1 MKTRKRQR
9 EKRVGETRREKK
21 LNRERRETQQQKKK
35 DNNKKARAM
44 KPTGCAEKTVFEDF
58 DSAWSAICEKELY
71 PDELDLVRGS
81 PPGPSPNST
90 YGIRTPKRRLS
101 ASTFMFR
108 DVQDCV
114 RLQKKNNSDKGVQ
127 EDAEMMFATT
137 TSDFESVFIV
147 GVSVYARAGSSL
159 LESCLILSTSLD
171 NGHHH
176 AHQVTDEQFLRGGEH
191 VPVFFRDFLPHTTR
205 ERADLIRRARRL
217 VPRSRLNKRLIQ
229 NEKVREI
236 ETALGA
242 SDAGLIDLFFS
253 DYVTASFELRR
264 DESIDENSCSD
275 SDESDEIAAEKEELD
290 VFNGDDF
297 LLLAYFRGK
306 RDPYERSGDEIS
318 PFATHRLI
326 NVRTLEDVWLS
337 PGHFARLCRYR
348 RGDLLVDI
356 KDALKKALVD
366 IKTRREG
373 KTDSGL
379 IRSIELRRN
388 ARFSLCIG
396 SGSCMS
402 AVEALNRSPIIPSN
416 GRRRIFICIDPHIGS
431 LAFPEAWTHP
441 QIVFVSCKIEHINPA
456 HLPPE
461 GIFRSIGNAPE
472 CSPYSIAKFPAL
484 AARIKELGEEEAA
497 LILEVEVDEAN
508 VQVRAAVDIA
518 NYLAICLWIENPK
531 GNEKAGLWNE
541 YSPFLGCAY
550 DVHAISYCKYGRQYR
565 KNTVILE
572 NWFALKLRPEC
583 AGSAMCLHKRIHD
596 RHAEHCKFDGA
607 ARSENKIHP
616 RLLVQSI
623 DAQIESF
630 YEKCFALCS

>member
-1 MKTRKRQR
+1 MNP
-9 EKRVGETRREKK
+9 EGYENVVYPS
-21 LNRERRETQQQKKK
+21 L
-35 DNNKKARAM
+35 
-44 KPTGCAEKTVFEDF
+44 
-58 DSAWSAICEKELY
+58 DSAWKVLFENELY
-71 PDELDLVRGS
+71 PDELALVDENART
-81 PPGPSPNST
+81 T
-90 YGIRTPKRRLS
+90 YQIRNPWGLRTKSYL
-101 ASTFMFR
+101 FR
-108 DVQDCV
+108 DTKDYLQLRENDRCV
-114 RLQKKNNSDKGVQ
+114 
-127 EDAEMMFATT
+127 EDGTSIPPLTSTT
-137 TSDFESVFIV
+137 TTPGDDLNGCFVV
-147 GVSVYARAGSSL
+147 GVELFALNRTST
-159 LESCLILSTSLD
+159 LESCLTIALYENS
-171 NGHHH
+171 HPKYV
-176 AHQVTDEQFLRGGEH
+176 HQVTDEQFLRGGEH
-191 VPVFFRDFLPHTTR
+191 VPVFFRDFLPHSTR

-217 VPRSRLNKRLIQ
+217 VPRVKLNRKLIQ
-229 NEKVREI
+229 HEKVRVSEI
-236 ETALGA
+236 KLGA

-264 DESIDENSCSD
+264 DENIDETPDENSCSD
-275 SDESDEIAAEKEELD
+275 DENEIAEKAELD
-290 VFNGDDF
+290 AFNGDDF

-306 RDPYERSGDEIS
+306 RDPYERSGDEIA

-326 NVRTLEDVWLS
+326 NIRTLEDVWLS

-356 KDALKKALVD
+356 KDALQKVNPSVV
-366 IKTRREG
+366 TRKRRR
-373 KTDSGL
+373 DSCSIRSGL
-379 IRSIELRRN
+379 IRSIALRRN

-416 GRRRIFICIDPHIGS
+416 GRRRIFICIDPHINA
-431 LAFPEAWTHP
+431 LASPEAWAHP
-441 QIVFVSCKIEHINPA
+441 QIVFVSCKIEDINPA

-484 AARIKELGEEEAA
+484 AARIEELGEEEAA
-497 LILEVEVDEAN
+497 LILQMEVDDAN

-518 NYLAICLWIENPK
+518 NYLVICLWIENPK
-531 GNEKAGLWNE
+531 GNEKAGLWNQ
-541 YSPFLGCAY
+541 YSPFIGCAY
-550 DVHAISYCKYGRQYR
+550 DVHAISYCKYGRLYR

-583 AGSAMCLHKRIHD
+583 AGSTMCKHKRVHD

-630 YEKCFALCS
+630 YEKCFALCP

>member
-1 MKTRKRQR
+1 MNP
-9 EKRVGETRREKK
+9 EGYENVVYPS
-21 LNRERRETQQQKKK
+21 L
-35 DNNKKARAM
+35 
-44 KPTGCAEKTVFEDF
+44 
-58 DSAWSAICEKELY
+58 DSAWKVLFENELY
-71 PDELDLVRGS
+71 PDELALVDENART
-81 PPGPSPNST
+81 T
-90 YGIRTPKRRLS
+90 YQIRNPWGLRTKSYL
-101 ASTFMFR
+101 FR
-108 DVQDCV
+108 DTKDYLQLRENDRCV
-114 RLQKKNNSDKGVQ
+114 
-127 EDAEMMFATT
+127 EDGTSIPPLTSTT
-137 TSDFESVFIV
+137 TTPGDDLNGCFVV
-147 GVSVYARAGSSL
+147 GVELFALNRTST
-159 LESCLILSTSLD
+159 LESCLTIALYENS
-171 NGHHH
+171 HPKYVHR
-176 AHQVTDEQFLRGGEH
+176 VTDEQFLRGGEH
-191 VPVFFRDFLPHTTR
+191 VPVFFRDFLPHSTR

-217 VPRSRLNKRLIQ
+217 VPRVKLNRKLIQ
-229 NEKVREI
+229 HEKVRVSEI
-236 ETALGA
+236 KLGA

-264 DESIDENSCSD
+264 DENIDETPDENSCSD
-275 SDESDEIAAEKEELD
+275 DENEIAEKAELD
-290 VFNGDDF
+290 AFNGDDF

-306 RDPYERSGDEIS
+306 RDPYERSGDEIA

-326 NVRTLEDVWLS
+326 NIRTLEDVWLS

-356 KDALKKALVD
+356 KDALKKVSPSVV
-366 IKTRREG
+366 TRKRRR
-373 KTDSGL
+373 DSCSIRSGL
-379 IRSIELRRN
+379 IRSIALRRN

-416 GRRRIFICIDPHIGS
+416 GRRRIFICIDPHINA
-431 LAFPEAWTHP
+431 LASPEAWAHP
-441 QIVFVSCKIEHINPA
+441 QIVFVSCKIEDINPA

-497 LILEVEVDEAN
+497 LILQMEVDDAN

-518 NYLAICLWIENPK
+518 NYLVICLWIENPK
-531 GNEKAGLWNE
+531 GNEKAGLWNQ
-541 YSPFLGCAY
+541 YSPFIGCAY
-550 DVHAISYCKYGRQYR
+550 DVHAISYCKYGRKYR

-572 NWFALKLRPEC
+572 NWFDLKLRPEC
-583 AGSAMCLHKRIHD
+583 AGSTLCKHKRIHGH
-596 RHAEHCKFDGA
+596 HAEHCKFDGA

-630 YEKCFALCS
+630 YEKCFALCP

>member
-1 MKTRKRQR
+1 MNP
-9 EKRVGETRREKK
+9 EGYENVVYPS
-21 LNRERRETQQQKKK
+21 L
-35 DNNKKARAM
+35 
-44 KPTGCAEKTVFEDF
+44 
-58 DSAWSAICEKELY
+58 DSAWKVLFENELY
-71 PDELDLVRGS
+71 PDELALVDENARTTYQIRNPRGL
-81 PPGPSPNST
+81 
-90 YGIRTPKRRLS
+90 RTKSYL
-101 ASTFMFR
+101 FR
-108 DVQDCV
+108 DTKDYLQLRENDRCV
-114 RLQKKNNSDKGVQ
+114 
-127 EDAEMMFATT
+127 EDGTSIPPLTSTT
-137 TSDFESVFIV
+137 TTPGDDLNGCFVV
-147 GVSVYARAGSSL
+147 GVELFALNRTST
-159 LESCLILSTSLD
+159 LESCLTIALYENS
-171 NGHHH
+171 HPKYV
-176 AHQVTDEQFLRGGEH
+176 HQVTDEQFLRGGEH

-217 VPRSRLNKRLIQ
+217 GPRVKLNKKLIQ
-229 NEKVREI
+229 NEQVREI

-264 DESIDENSCSD
+264 DENIDETHDENSCSD

-366 IKTRREG
+366 IKTRTG

-416 GRRRIFICIDPHIGS
+416 GRRRIFICIDPHINA
-431 LAFPEAWTHP
+431 LASPEAWAHP
-441 QIVFVSCKIEHINPA
+441 QIVFVSCKIEDINPA

-497 LILEVEVDEAN
+497 LILQMEVDDAN

-518 NYLAICLWIENPK
+518 NYLVICLWIENPK

-541 YSPFLGCAY
+541 YSPFIGCAY
-550 DVHAISYCKYGRQYR
+550 DVHAISYCKYGRKYR

-572 NWFALKLRPEC
+572 NWFDLKLRPEC
-583 AGSAMCLHKRIHD
+583 AGSTLCLHKRIHD

-630 YEKCFALCS
+630 YEKCFALCP

>member
-1 MKTRKRQR
+1 MKKFLSIFFFYLIIFQSTA
-9 EKRVGETRREKK
+9 
-21 LNRERRETQQQKKK
+21 QQLQLITYDIDEGLSRGLIKSVMT
-35 DNNKKARAM
+35 DDI
-44 KPTGCAEKTVFEDF
+44 GFV
-58 DSAWSAICEKELY
+58 WSA
-71 PDELDLVRGS
+71 
-81 PPGPSPNST
+81 
-90 YGIRTPKRRLS
+90 
-101 ASTFMFR
+101 
-108 DVQDCV
+108 
-114 RLQKKNNSDKGVQ
+114 
-127 EDAEMMFATT
+127 
-137 TSDFESVFIV
+137 
-147 GVSVYARAGSSL
+147 
-159 LESCLILSTSLD
+159 
-171 NGHHH
+171 
-176 AHQVTDEQFLRGGEH
+176 TDEGVIRFDGQH
-191 VPVFFRDFLPHTTR
+191 SVFFRDFLPHSTR

-217 VPRSRLNKRLIQ
+217 VPRVKLNRKLIQ
-229 NEKVREI
+229 HEKVREI
-236 ETALGA
+236 ETELGA
-242 SDAGLIDLFFS
+242 SDAGLIDLVFS

-264 DESIDENSCSD
+264 DENIDETPDENSCSD
-275 SDESDEIAAEKEELD
+275 DENEIVEKAELD
-290 VFNGDDF
+290 AFNGDDF

-366 IKTRREG
+366 IKTRTG

-416 GRRRIFICIDPHIGS
+416 GRRRIFICIDPHIS
-431 LAFPEAWTHP
+431 ALASPEAWAHP
-441 QIVFVSCKIEHINPA
+441 QIVFVSCKIEDINPA

-484 AARIKELGEEEAA
+484 AARIEELGEEEAA
-497 LILEVEVDEAN
+497 LILQMEVDEAN

-531 GNEKAGLWNE
+531 GNEKAGLWNQ
-541 YSPFLGCAY
+541 YSPFIGCAY
-550 DVHAISYCKYGRQYR
+550 DVHAISYCKYGRKYR

-572 NWFALKLRPEC
+572 NWFDLKLRPEC
-583 AGSAMCLHKRIHD
+583 AGSTLCKHKRIHD

-630 YEKCFALCS
+630 YEKCFALCP

>member
-1 MKTRKRQR
+1 MNP
-9 EKRVGETRREKK
+9 EGYENVVYPS
-21 LNRERRETQQQKKK
+21 L
-35 DNNKKARAM
+35 
-44 KPTGCAEKTVFEDF
+44 
-58 DSAWSAICEKELY
+58 DSAWKVLFENELY
-71 PDELDLVRGS
+71 PDELALVDENAR
-81 PPGPSPNST
+81 T
-90 YGIRTPKRRLS
+90 MYQIRNPWGLRAKSYL
-101 ASTFMFR
+101 FR
-108 DVQDCV
+108 DTKDYLQLRENDRCV
-114 RLQKKNNSDKGVQ
+114 
-127 EDAEMMFATT
+127 EDGTSIPPLTSTT
-137 TSDFESVFIV
+137 TTPGDDLNGCFVV
-147 GVSVYARAGSSL
+147 GVELFVLNRTST
-159 LESCLILSTSLD
+159 LESCLTIALYENS
-171 NGHHH
+171 HPKYVHR
-176 AHQVTDEQFLRGGEH
+176 VTDEQFLRGGEH
-191 VPVFFRDFLPHTTR
+191 VPVFFRDFLPHSTR

-217 VPRSRLNKRLIQ
+217 VPRVKLNRKLIQ
-229 NEKVREI
+229 HEQVREI

-264 DESIDENSCSD
+264 DENIDETYDENSCSD

-306 RDPYERSGDEIS
+306 RDSYERSGDEIA

-366 IKTRREG
+366 IKTRTG

-416 GRRRIFICIDPHIGS
+416 GRRRIFICIDPHIS
-431 LAFPEAWTHP
+431 ALASPEAWAHP
-441 QIVFVSCKIEHINPA
+441 QIVFVSCKIEDINPA

-497 LILEVEVDEAN
+497 LILQMEVDEAN

-541 YSPFLGCAY
+541 YSPFIGCAY
-550 DVHAISYCKYGRQYR
+550 DVHAISYCKYGRKYR

-572 NWFALKLRPEC
+572 NWFDLKLRPEC
-583 AGSAMCLHKRIHD
+583 AGSTLCKHKRIHGH
-596 RHAEHCKFDGA
+596 HAEHCKFDGA

-630 YEKCFALCS
+630 YEKCFALCP

>member
-1 MKTRKRQR
+1 
-9 EKRVGETRREKK
+9 
-21 LNRERRETQQQKKK
+21 
-35 DNNKKARAM
+35 M

-58 DSAWSAICEKELY
+58 DSAWNAICEKELY

-81 PPGPSPNST
+81 PPGPSPNSK
-90 YGIRTPKRRLS
+90 YGIRTLKRRLS
-101 ASTFMFR
+101 AKTFMFR

-114 RLQKKNNSDKGVQ
+114 RLQKKNISDNGVQ

-137 TSDFESVFIV
+137 TTRTSDLESVFIV
-147 GVSVYARAGSSL
+147 GISVYARAGSSL
-159 LESCLILSTSLD
+159 LESGLILSTSLYND
-171 NGHHH
+171 HHH

-205 ERADLIRRARRL
+205 ERADLIRLARRL
-217 VPRSRLNKRLIQ
+217 VPRVKLNRKLIQ
-229 NEKVREI
+229 HEKVRVSEI
-236 ETALGA
+236 KLGA

-264 DESIDENSCSD
+264 DENIDETHDENSCSD

-306 RDPYERSGDEIS
+306 RDSYERSGDEIA

-366 IKTRREG
+366 IKTRTG

-379 IRSIELRRN
+379 IRSIALRRN

-416 GRRRIFICIDPHIGS
+416 GRRRIFICIDPHINA
-431 LAFPEAWTHP
+431 LASPEAWAHP
-441 QIVFVSCKIEHINPA
+441 QIVFVSCKIEDINPA

-497 LILEVEVDEAN
+497 LILQMEVDDAN

-518 NYLAICLWIENPK
+518 NYLVICLWIENPK
-531 GNEKAGLWNE
+531 GNEKAGLWNQ
-541 YSPFLGCAY
+541 YSPFIGCAY
-550 DVHAISYCKYGRQYR
+550 DVHAISYCKYGRKYR

-572 NWFALKLRPEC
+572 NWFDLKLRPEC
-583 AGSAMCLHKRIHD
+583 AGSTLCKHKRIHGH
-596 RHAEHCKFDGA
+596 HAEHCKFDGA

-630 YEKCFALCS
+630 YEKCFALCP

>member
-1 MKTRKRQR
+1 MNSQGY
-9 EKRVGETRREKK
+9 EKV
-21 LNRERRETQQQKKK
+21 
-35 DNNKKARAM
+35 
-44 KPTGCAEKTVFEDF
+44 VFPSF
-58 DSAWSAICEKELY
+58 DSAWKALCENELY
-71 PDELDLVRGS
+71 PDELALADESAR
-81 PPGPSPNST
+81 ST
-90 YGIRTPKRRLS
+90 YQVQNPSGLRAKSYL
-101 ASTFMFR
+101 FR
-108 DVQDCV
+108 DKKDYLQLRENDRCV
-114 RLQKKNNSDKGVQ
+114 GDGTSIPPLTS
-127 EDAEMMFATT
+127 TT
-137 TSDFESVFIV
+137 TTPGDDLNGCFVV
-147 GVSVYARAGSSL
+147 GVELFALNRTST
-159 LESCLILSTSLD
+159 LESCLTIALYENS
-171 NGHHH
+171 HRKYV
-176 AHQVTDEQFLRGGEH
+176 HQVTDEQFLRGGEH

-205 ERADLIRRARRL
+205 ERADLIRLARRL

-229 NEKVREI
+229 HEQVREI

-264 DESIDENSCSD
+264 DESIDETHDENSCSD
-275 SDESDEIAAEKEELD
+275 DENKVVEKQELD

-356 KDALKKALVD
+356 KDALKKVSPSV
-366 IKTRREG
+366 KTRTG

-402 AVEALNRSPIIPSN
+402 AVEALNRSLIIPSN
-416 GRRRIFICIDPHIGS
+416 GRRRIFICIDPNIS
-431 LAFPEAWTHP
+431 ALAFPEAWTHP
-441 QIVFVSCKIEHINPA
+441 QIVFVSCKIEDINPA

-472 CSPYSIAKFPAL
+472 CSPYSVAKFPAL

-497 LILEVEVDEAN
+497 LITQVEVDEAN

-550 DVHAISYCKYGRQYR
+550 NVHAISYCKYGRLYR

-583 AGSAMCLHKRIHD
+583 AGSTMCLHKRVHD

-630 YEKCFALCS
+630 YEKCFALHW

>member
-1 MKTRKRQR
+1 M
-9 EKRVGETRREKK
+9 
-21 LNRERRETQQQKKK
+21 
-35 DNNKKARAM
+35 
-44 KPTGCAEKTVFEDF
+44 
-58 DSAWSAICEKELY
+58 
-71 PDELDLVRGS
+71 
-81 PPGPSPNST
+81 
-90 YGIRTPKRRLS
+90 
-101 ASTFMFR
+101 
-108 DVQDCV
+108 
-114 RLQKKNNSDKGVQ
+114 
-127 EDAEMMFATT
+127 
-137 TSDFESVFIV
+137 
-147 GVSVYARAGSSL
+147 
-159 LESCLILSTSLD
+159 
-171 NGHHH
+171 
-176 AHQVTDEQFLRGGEH
+176 
-191 VPVFFRDFLPHTTR
+191 
-205 ERADLIRRARRL
+205 
-217 VPRSRLNKRLIQ
+217 
-229 NEKVREI
+229 
-236 ETALGA
+236 
-242 SDAGLIDLFFS
+242 
-253 DYVTASFELRR
+253 
-264 DESIDENSCSD
+264 
-275 SDESDEIAAEKEELD
+275 
-290 VFNGDDF
+290 
-297 LLLAYFRGK
+297 
-306 RDPYERSGDEIS
+306 
-318 PFATHRLI
+318 
-326 NVRTLEDVWLS
+326 
-337 PGHFARLCRYR
+337 
-348 RGDLLVDI
+348 DI

-366 IKTRREG
+366 IKTRTG

-416 GRRRIFICIDPHIGS
+416 GRRRIFICIDPHIMHS
-431 LAFPEAWTHP
+431 LLPEAWAHP
-441 QIVFVSCKIEHINPA
+441 QIVFVSCKIEDINPA

-497 LILEVEVDEAN
+497 LISQVEVDEAN

-550 DVHAISYCKYGRQYR
+550 DVHAISYCKYGRLYR

-583 AGSAMCLHKRIHD
+583 AGSTMCKHKRVHD

-630 YEKCFALCS
+630 YEKCSALHS

>member
-1 MKTRKRQR
+1 MNP
-9 EKRVGETRREKK
+9 EGYENVVYPS
-21 LNRERRETQQQKKK
+21 L
-35 DNNKKARAM
+35 
-44 KPTGCAEKTVFEDF
+44 
-58 DSAWSAICEKELY
+58 DSAWKVLFENELY
-71 PDELDLVRGS
+71 PDELALVDENARTTYQIRNPRGLRS
-81 PPGPSPNST
+81 KS
-90 YGIRTPKRRLS
+90 YL
-101 ASTFMFR
+101 FR
-108 DVQDCV
+108 DTKDYLQLRENDRCV
-114 RLQKKNNSDKGVQ
+114 
-127 EDAEMMFATT
+127 EDGTSIPPLTSTT
-137 TSDFESVFIV
+137 TTPGDDLNGCFVV
-147 GVSVYARAGSSL
+147 GVELFALNRTST
-159 LESCLILSTSLD
+159 LESCLTIALYENS
-171 NGHHH
+171 HPKYV
-176 AHQVTDEQFLRGGEH
+176 HQVTDEQFLRGGEH
-191 VPVFFRDFLPHTTR
+191 VPVFFRDFLPHSTS

-217 VPRSRLNKRLIQ
+217 IQRVNLNRKLIQ
-229 NEKVREI
+229 NEEVRVSEI
-236 ETALGA
+236 KLGA

-264 DESIDENSCSD
+264 DENIEEMHDENSCSD
-275 SDESDEIAAEKEELD
+275 DENEIAEKAELD
-290 VFNGDDF
+290 AFNGDDF

-306 RDPYERSGDEIS
+306 RDPYKRSGDEIS

-366 IKTRREG
+366 IKTRTG

-396 SGSCMS
+396 SGSYMS

-416 GRRRIFICIDPHIGS
+416 GRRRIFICIDPHIDA
-431 LAFPEAWTHP
+431 LAFPEAWTHS
-441 QIVFVSCKIEHINPA
+441 QIVFVSCKIEDINPA

-472 CSPYSIAKFPAL
+472 CSPYSIAKFPTL

-497 LILEVEVDEAN
+497 LISQVEVDEAN

-550 DVHAISYCKYGRQYR
+550 DVHAISYCKYGRLYR

-583 AGSAMCLHKRIHD
+583 AGSTMCKHKRVHD

-630 YEKCFALCS
+630 YEKCFALHS